1 MCERTL
7 HVEVLV
13 PNFGDI
19 LRFDV
24 VVKNTFSWDVMP
36 YGLLECY
43 RRFGL
48 NLCLRLMADG

>member
-1 MCERTL
+1 MCERTAY
-7 HVEVLV
+7 VGVLV

-24 VVKNTFSWDVMP
+24 VKNSVSWDAVP
-36 YGLLECY
+36 YCLVECY

-48 NLCLRLMADG
+48 NLCLHLIADG

>member
-1 MCERTL
+1 MCERSA

-13 PNFGDI
+13 PNFGDV

-24 VVKNTFSWDVMP
+24 VKNTVSCNVMP
-36 YGLLECY
+36 YCLVECY

-48 NLCLRLMADG
+48 NLCLYLMADR